1 MLRQEH
7 ERSTAGFIWS
17 PDVITQLLQ
26 FTVPL
31 HSKHVKQTLKLDFGL
46 TDGKV
51 IQWTKINTN
60 LSRWREEWEIY
71 SQIKTNAKMSDLGSC
86 LLR

>member
-26 FTVPL
+26 FTVPFPRWRSV
-31 HSKHVKQTLKLDFGL
+31 HSKHVKQTLKQDFGL

-51 IQWTKINTN
+51 IQ
-60 LSRWREEWEIY
+60 
-71 SQIKTNAKMSDLGSC
+71 
-86 LLR
+86 